1 MGRPKGSPKT
11 PGSGRVAGVP
21 NKVNAEMKNIWMQA
35 FERKGGV
42 EYLVTLPDE
51 LFVRGLIQITPKEVK
66 AEIEGAVEL
75 VIERRGRKG
84 DDD

>member
-1 MGRPKGSPKT
+1 
-11 PGSGRVAGVP
+11 
-21 NKVNAEMKNIWMQA
+21 MKSVWMEA
-35 FERKGGV
+35 FERKGGAD
-42 EYLVTLPDE
+42 YLVSLPDE

-66 AEIEGAVEL
+66 AEIESTIEL